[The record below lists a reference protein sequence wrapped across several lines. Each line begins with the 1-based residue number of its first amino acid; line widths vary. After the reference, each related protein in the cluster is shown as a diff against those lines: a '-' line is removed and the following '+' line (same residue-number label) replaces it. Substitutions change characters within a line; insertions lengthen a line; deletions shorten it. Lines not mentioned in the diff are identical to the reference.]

1 MPPLLWARGKP
12 AAIARHTD
20 GYRLAARMARPE
32 AGDWRVLQPT
42 VYSPQ
47 PVVVYE
53 PAFLAVISMVR
64 SAPSVETLNLISL
77 PETWP
82 L

>member
-12 AAIARHTD
+12 AALARHTD
-20 GYRLAARMARPE
+20 GYSLAARMARPE
-32 AGDWRVLQPT
+32 TGDWRVPT
-42 VYSPQ
+42 AYSLQ

-53 PAFLAVISMVR
+53 PAFLAVISKVR